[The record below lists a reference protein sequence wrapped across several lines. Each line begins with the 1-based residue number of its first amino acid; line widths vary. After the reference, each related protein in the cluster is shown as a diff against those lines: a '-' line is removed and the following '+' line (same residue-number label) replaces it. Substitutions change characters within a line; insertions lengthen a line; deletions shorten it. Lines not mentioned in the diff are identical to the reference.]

1 MASSVIKEF
10 LVSVGFDVKDPQ
22 KFDSA
27 MANAAKSVAIVGA
40 SITAASAALFGWA
53 NSVSKDLDKLS
64 DLSIA
69 AGVTASALDEL
80 GYVASLM
87 DSSLES
93 AASSLQGLGRV
104 AGETMMG
111 VGRGKAVFESLGIS
125 VQDANGKLKSTP
137 ALMEEV
143 GTAIKDMER
152 GQQTA
157 VLSKLGIDHT
167 MLQTLTSDVSGLKDE
182 YKKLTDASGISI
194 EQAAQDA
201 SDFQDAFTKLGRVT
215 DILSKSLI
223 ASFLPKFTAGM
234 DRFRKLMI
242 EAMPAIIDTVKPFI
256 RAIMTASTALIAI
269 ITRIFQFNK
278 ALGGIPAYIA
288 AVAVA
293 WKLLSKSF
301 LMTPLG
307 AIIAG
312 ITALAAAIL
321 LLIDDFL
328 TWRDGGES
336 LIPWDN
342 WKEEID
348 FVIKIVSAFTNWVI
362 ETFKRFWA
370 AVTDIFT
377 GGTEGIKW
385 ILDTFFN
392 GINFEK
398 IYEGFQS
405 VIDAVVAIFYAAF
418 AGIQSLINAFF
429 DSINFEKLYEGFKPV
444 IDAVVAIFTAAF
456 DMIGAL
462 IDKVVGKVKA
472 SVDWIKGA
480 AGSVS
485 DAASS
490 VGGYVGEKASK
501 VGNAIG
507 SAASSASSFLGFSSR
522 PTVPTA
528 APGASQTVSQ
538 NTQITVTGATD
549 PQSTAK
555 AISGAQST
563 VNADMARNLKGVAR

>member
-22 KFDSA
+22 RFDSA
-27 MANAAKSVAIVGA
+27 MASAAKSVAIVGA
-40 SITAASAALFGWA
+40 SIAAASAALFGWT

-125 VQDANGKLKSTP
+125 VKDANGKLKSTP

-143 GTAIKDMER
+143 GAAIKDMER

-157 VLSKLGIDHT
+157 ILSKLGIDHT
-167 MLQTLTSDVSGLKDE
+167 MLQTLTSDVSGLRDE
-182 YKKLTDASGISI
+182 YKKLTDASGVSI

-201 SDFQDAFTKLGRVT
+201 SDFQDAFTKIGLVT
-215 DILSKSLI
+215 DSLSRALV
-223 ASFLPKFTAGM
+223 AGFLPQFTKGM
-234 DRFRKLMI
+234 DKFRVLMVKS
-242 EAMPAIIDTVKPFI
+242 MPAIIDAVKPFI
-256 RAIMTASTALIAI
+256 RAI
-269 ITRIFQFNK
+269 ITTGTVLVTLVTRLFQFNS
-278 ALGGIPAYIA
+278 ALGGIPAYLA
-288 AVAVA
+288 AVAIA
-293 WKLLSKSF
+293 WQLLSKSF
-301 LMTPLG
+301 MLTPIG
-307 AIIAG
+307 ALITAIA
-312 ITALAAAIL
+312 ALAATLII
-321 LLIDDFL
+321 LIDDLL
-328 TWRDGGES
+328 TWREGGES
-336 LIPWDN
+336 LIPWEN

-348 FVIKIVSAFTNWVI
+348 FVMGIISAFADWTVDA
-362 ETFKRFWA
+362 FKRFWA

-377 GGTEGIKW
+377 GGTEGIRW

-392 GINFEK
+392 SIDFEK
-398 IYEGFQS
+398 IYDGFQS

-418 AGIQSLINAFF
+418 SGIQSLINAFF
-429 DSINFEKLYEGFKPV
+429 DSVAFQKLYEGFKPV

-456 DMIGAL
+456 DMIGTL

-485 DAASS
+485 DAASN

-501 VGNAIG
+501 VGSAIG

-563 VNADMARNLKGVAR
+563 VNADMARNLKGAAR